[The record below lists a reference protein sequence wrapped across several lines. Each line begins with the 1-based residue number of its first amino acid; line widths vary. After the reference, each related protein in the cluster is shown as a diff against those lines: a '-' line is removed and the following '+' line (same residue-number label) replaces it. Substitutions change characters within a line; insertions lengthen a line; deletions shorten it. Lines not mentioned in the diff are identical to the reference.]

1 LHLSQIKYRIF
12 VLLSFFVLTAHLSNL
27 SAQWESPPNG
37 RAGTP
42 SEQDSK
48 SIVTGKISDAET
60 GNPLENVIVF
70 LTQTPFGSSSGKDG
84 KFRIA
89 NVPNG
94 DYEMIISRVG
104 YERQIITLQISKPES
119 LYYEIKLR
127 PQPVRTGEVEV
138 LAERPDAMK
147 PNLNLFF
154 PEAKDDAYCLYG
166 SDASLPIGILFTDSA
181 FYMYALETA
190 NVDSE
195 KYIKLWLLYKNL
207 SEQPYELNPMTCIR
221 LHVLGKDRS
230 YNHIQP
236 EPLSTMSNFVTKE
249 KAVKEIYERIGETFQ
264 TLLLFQ
270 ILIRPG
276 ILRSGGGVPI
286 DAKQGT
292 NADMSGKMQI
302 QWNFEKD
309 PVLMGT
315 STEFLSTIFSASI
328 NDGILDRHI
337 VYPNNSVNGYVYFP
351 FPGLNW
357 KTTETWIYDAA
368 KYEYELEI
376 ITPNGSRKIA
386 FIPN

>member
-1 LHLSQIKYRIF
+1 L
-12 VLLSFFVLTAHLSNL
+12 
-27 SAQWESPPNG
+27 
-37 RAGTP
+37 
-42 SEQDSK
+42 
-48 SIVTGKISDAET
+48 
-60 GNPLENVIVF
+60 
-70 LTQTPFGSSSGKDG
+70 
-84 KFRIA
+84 
-89 NVPNG
+89 
-94 DYEMIISRVG
+94 
-104 YERQIITLQISKPES
+104 
-119 LYYEIKLR
+119 
-127 PQPVRTGEVEV
+127 
-138 LAERPDAMK
+138 
-147 PNLNLFF
+147 
-154 PEAKDDAYCLYG
+154 C
-166 SDASLPIGILFTDSA
+166 TDSA
-181 FYMYALETA
+181 FYMYALETT

-230 YNHIQP
+230 YNNIQP

-276 ILRSGGGVPI
+276 ILRSLGGGVPI

-292 NADMSGKMQI
+292 KADISGKMQI

-357 KTTETWIYDAA
+357 KTTETWIYEAA